1 VFVLAMAVVMA
12 SLLGSLHCASM
23 CGPLALWA
31 GGATEA
37 ADPRQALRATALYH
51 FGRMNSYLLI
61 GVAAGTL
68 GSLVDISGSTLGWQM
83 LAARIAGGLMI
94 AVGLIQI
101 YRWTAVMGWLPI
113 SRKAG
118 DLLASPTNNW
128 VSRAMVTMRPWLFG
142 LTLEVRGFLVGA
154 LTALLPCGWL
164 YIFALVAAGT
174 ASGTGGALVMFAFWL
189 GTVPILVSMVLGLQA
204 LAPPIRKFVP
214 LAAAFF
220 LISAGGFSA
229 TGRGF
234 AALESISDLAPELTN
249 VADRAAS
256 GGDVSN
262 SRAESL
268 AEKMQNSIEGAQLPC
283 CHNKG
288 ADH

>member
-1 VFVLAMAVVMA
+1 MAVAMA
-12 SLLGSLHCASM
+12 SFLGSLHCASM

-37 ADPRQALRATALYH
+37 ADPRQARRATALYH
-51 FGRMNSYLLI
+51 FGRMNTYLLI
-61 GVAAGTL
+61 GVGAGTL

-83 LAARIAGGLMI
+83 LAARVAGGLMI
-94 AVGLIQI
+94 AVGFVQI
-101 YRWTAVMGWLPI
+101 YRWAAIMGWTSI
-113 SRKAG
+113 SRKTSG
-118 DLLASPTNNW
+118 LLAGPTNNW
-128 VSRAMVTMRPWLFG
+128 VSRTMVAMRPWLFG

-214 LAAAFF
+214 LAAAVF

-229 TGRGF
+229 MGRGF
-234 AALESISDLAPELTN
+234 AALESISDLAPVLAN
-249 VADRAAS
+249 VTVQGSTQEDAATPLAAS
-256 GGDVSN
+256 
-262 SRAESL
+262 L
-268 AEKMQNSIEGAQLPC
+268 TEKLHSSIEEAQLPC
-283 CHNKG
+283 CQHDQG
-288 ADH
+288 TEP